1 MLERLNR
8 FTARWLFVLL
18 AGSIAAGWWQSA
30 ALAPAA
36 FVNPYLL
43 AIMIFAVASTLDPEA
58 FRRAGREP
66 GLWLRSFALSYVVF
80 PAMAWA
86 VGQLLFPA
94 DPLVRLGLLLLALVP
109 AANTAS
115 VYTGLARGDVAFAL
129 TGIALGNILL
139 PLVLMAF
146 FAAQG
151 AGTIVSPAMVWRT
164 LLLFVILPTALGV
177 AAGSRLQAKPVAADA
192 PGAAGARTPARVA
205 PVWRQAAPIV
215 ARLCVM
221 AIMLLNAAALRAQM
235 NVRLDRIAILAAA
248 VLLMETTMYALTRWW
263 AAHRLPERPAE
274 GKALCFLHAT
284 RNTALAIALASTAL
298 GPQAALPAMTAFV
311 VQEPLAAAVAAQFS
325 ARFRNQEQALEA

>member
-18 AGSIAAGWWQSA
+18 AASIAAGWWHSA

-36 FVNPYLL
+36 SVNPYLL
-43 AIMIFAVASTLDPEA
+43 AVMIFAVASTLDLEA

-66 GLWLRSFALSYVVF
+66 GLWLSSFALSYVVF
-80 PAMAWA
+80 PALAWA
-86 VGQLLFPA
+86 VGRLLFPA
-94 DPLVRLGLLLLALVP
+94 DPLLRLGLLLLALVP

-129 TGIALGNILL
+129 TGIALGNVVL

-146 FAAQG
+146 FAARG
-151 AGTIVSPAMVWRT
+151 AGTTVSPAMVWRT

-177 AAGSRLQAKPVAADA
+177 AAGSRLQAAAQ
-192 PGAAGARTPARVA
+192 RTVTPAGNANSPGSPR
-205 PVWRQAAPIV
+205 PLGLWRLVAPIV

-235 NVRLDRIAILAAA
+235 AVRFDRVAILAAA
-248 VLLMETTMYALTRWW
+248 VVLVETAMYALTRWW
-263 AAHRLPERPAE
+263 AARRLPERPAQS
-274 GKALCFLHAT
+274 KALCFL
-284 RNTALAIALASTAL
+284 
-298 GPQAALPAMTAFV
+298 Q
-311 VQEPLAAAVAAQFS
+311 
-325 ARFRNQEQALEA
+325 